1 MSRKASWSTS
11 PERWQTSYWSWPATV
26 SISNKAS
33 QSTTSAVLR
42 TSTFAFSTGVICFH
56 YPSCSGVPV
65 EAAVGELMEVTLEEV
80 FNEEGN
86 ITSISGVLS
95 SPLVSTSVPTS
106 TSISSSRKASLSS
119 PSTSE
124 GWQSS
129 WWTRPASSVARFL
142 RTGPWRLCSSLS
154 DLR

>member
-26 SISNKAS
+26 FISNKAS

-65 EAAVGELMEVTLEEV
+65 EAAVVELMEVTLEEV

-106 TSISSSRKASLSS
+106 TSIFTFEEGKPVFAIDIRGLAFFLVDQ
-119 PSTSE
+119 TSIIS
-124 GWQSS
+124 G
-129 WWTRPASSVARFL
+129 
-142 RTGPWRLCSSLS
+142 
-154 DLR
+154 

>member
-26 SISNKAS
+26 FISNKAS

-65 EAAVGELMEVTLEEV
+65 EAAVVELMEVTLEEV

-106 TSISSSRKASLSS
+106 TSISPSRKASLSS

-124 GWQSS
+124 GWHSS

-142 RTGPWRLCSSLS
+142 RTGPWRLCSGLS

>member
-33 QSTTSAVLR
+33 QSTTSTVLR
-42 TSTFAFSTGVICFH
+42 TSTFAFSTGVTCFH

-65 EAAVGELMEVTLEEV
+65 EAAVGELMEVSLEEV
-80 FNEEGN
+80 FNEE
-86 ITSISGVLS
+86 
-95 SPLVSTSVPTS
+95 VPAS
-106 TSISSSRKASLSS
+106 TSISPSRKASLSS

-124 GWQSS
+124 GWHSS

-142 RTGPWRLCSSLS
+142 PTGPWRLCSSLS

>member
-1 MSRKASWSTS
+1 MLHAF
-11 PERWQTSYWSWPATV
+11 
-26 SISNKAS
+26 IILH
-33 QSTTSAVLR
+33 VLE
-42 TSTFAFSTGVICFH
+42 F
-56 YPSCSGVPV
+56 PV
-65 EAAVGELMEVTLEEV
+65 EAAVVELMEVTLEEV
-80 FNEEGN
+80 FDEEGN

-95 SPLVSTSVPTS
+95 SPLVYTSVPTS
-106 TSISSSRKASLSS
+106 TSISPSRKASLSS

-129 WWTRPASSVARFL
+129 WRTRPASSVARFL